1 MNTENF
7 LRKTLG
13 DEGHYCLFSF
23 RTKDDKR
30 IQKFYTSIGDMADA
44 ARDLDSKGYDAYF
57 ALSTFNESNSRK
69 VSNVKQLK
77 SFFLDLDCG
86 ETKDYPNQ
94 DEALKAL
101 QGFCKTLSLP
111 KPKLVNS
118 GRGIHAYWF
127 LSEAIGIDDWLPVAE
142 RLKKLCG
149 EHKLLADPAVT
160 ADAARVLRVPTTHN
174 YKTTPPS
181 RVEFLASDIPE
192 ALDFDKFSAL
202 LGGGMIPVPKRML
215 PSGASSVMNVLMG
228 NKQNKFKDIIVKTMN
243 GTGCEQ
249 LKTIWKD
256 QEDCSEPMWR
266 AGLSIAKFCVDAD
279 SAAKNISKN
288 HAGYSLEDTRDK
300 MELIKG
306 PYLCTSFDEFNPDVC
321 PKCPNWGKVK
331 SPIVLGSSV
340 VEATEED
347 NIVEV
352 PEMDLPDSPT
362 TTYVIPTYPRPFFR
376 GTNGGVYMRTVNAEG
391 DPDEKVVYHNDLYIV
406 KRISDVEMGE
416 AVVIRLH
423 LPKDGVREFTIPL
436 TAVTSKEE
444 LRKQMSM
451 HGVAVSRMDDL
462 MAYMT
467 TWVNELQAKGVATEA
482 RRQFGWTGEDFK
494 SFVLGDKE
502 IFGNIVG
509 DNPPSTPTAG
519 LFHAFEPRGS
529 LQEWIDMANF
539 YDRDGFE
546 LHQYIVGTG
555 FGSPLMALSPVSCAG
570 FHVHSKE
577 SGIGKTTAMY
587 VGASVWG
594 SPKALVLGED
604 DTQHSRMNR
613 SEVYQ
618 NLPLYIDEL
627 TELEG
632 KELSSLIYQIS
643 SGKQR
648 NRMTSGG
655 NNTER
660 ARGKPWKLMSV
671 TTGNCSAIDK
681 VSLYKTM
688 PKAEAQRMM
697 ETKAVR
703 LFDESKTKHLT
714 DAHATNAETVY
725 GHAGRIYIQYVI
737 ANISAVKELLAQ
749 VQAKIDKAANLTAEN
764 RFWSAGASADLT
776 GILIAKKLGLLNY
789 DTNKLFRF
797 IVKLLKENK
806 NSVEDMNSPAIE
818 TLNDYF
824 HENWGSILK
833 IKSTDD
839 LRKGQ
844 KNGLDNLVI
853 PELDPKVRLVGR
865 YETDTKIAFLS
876 PKPLRAWC
884 GKQQLNYPSFK
895 QELEDDFGA
904 KIVKVRLT
912 KGTNTRLD
920 ATWCL
925 AIDCSRADVGENVDK
940 DVEV

>member
-1 MNTENF
+1 
-7 LRKTLG
+7 
-13 DEGHYCLFSF
+13 
-23 RTKDDKR
+23 
-30 IQKFYTSIGDMADA
+30 
-44 ARDLDSKGYDAYF
+44 
-57 ALSTFNESNSRK
+57 
-69 VSNVKQLK
+69 
-77 SFFLDLDCG
+77 
-86 ETKDYPNQ
+86 
-94 DEALKAL
+94 
-101 QGFCKTLSLP
+101 
-111 KPKLVNS
+111 
-118 GRGIHAYWF
+118 
-127 LSEAIGIDDWLPVAE
+127 
-142 RLKKLCG
+142 
-149 EHKLLADPAVT
+149 
-160 ADAARVLRVPTTHN
+160 
-174 YKTTPPS
+174 
-181 RVEFLASDIPE
+181 
-192 ALDFDKFSAL
+192 
-202 LGGGMIPVPKRML
+202 
-215 PSGASSVMNVLMG
+215 
-228 NKQNKFKDIIVKTMN
+228 
-243 GTGCEQ
+243 
-249 LKTIWKD
+249 
-256 QEDCSEPMWR
+256 
-266 AGLSIAKFCVDAD
+266 
-279 SAAKNISKN
+279 
-288 HAGYSLEDTRDK
+288 
-300 MELIKG
+300 
-306 PYLCTSFDEFNPDVC
+306 
-321 PKCPNWGKVK
+321 
-331 SPIVLGSSV
+331 
-340 VEATEED
+340 
-347 NIVEV
+347 
-352 PEMDLPDSPT
+352 
-362 TTYVIPTYPRPFFR
+362 
-376 GTNGGVYMRTVNAEG
+376 
-391 DPDEKVVYHNDLYIV
+391 
-406 KRISDVEMGE
+406 
-416 AVVIRLH
+416 
-423 LPKDGVREFTIPL
+423 
-436 TAVTSKEE
+436 
-444 LRKQMSM
+444 
-451 HGVAVSRMDDL
+451 MDDL

-502 IFGNIVG
+502 IFGNVVG

-818 TLNDYF
+818 ILNDYF

-865 YETDTKIAFLS
+865 YEIDTKIAFLS